1 MQIAMSGNRLTNDPV
16 AITQSMNES
25 LGPGYYV
32 LTRYVP
38 DRAVVSGDP
47 RMTTQGIAAG
57 KCANDLIDI
66 DSDLLGITRKAG
78 TAMYDPARDMVA
90 CESPPLATAQ
100 AATATDY
107 DPEDCRLSNP
117 PSTLRGT
124 GINRWEWL
132 CADPQDTALSPIG
145 VPADVRSM
153 VKDTHRPLVET
164 MVADRVSPAP
174 SPAAG
179 GDDAHAASVG
189 VGLDIRAAVANLPP
203 VQTVRHWRDA
213 REIRKIMDARAPF

>member
-1 MQIAMSGNRLTNDPV
+1 MQIAMASNRLTNDPV
-16 AITQSMNES
+16 AITRSMNES

-38 DRAVVSGDP
+38 ERAVVSGDP

-57 KCANDLIDI
+57 KCANDLVDI

-78 TAMYDPARDMVA
+78 APMYDPARDMVA
-90 CESPPLATAQ
+90 CESPLATAAATAQ
-100 AATATDY
+100 AAGSEY

-145 VPADVRSM
+145 VPADIRSM
-153 VKDTHRPLVET
+153 VKDTHRPLVEA
-164 MVADRVSPAP
+164 MVADGVSPTP
-174 SPAAG
+174 SPAS
-179 GDDAHAASVG
+179 DAHASVG

-203 VQTVRHWRDA
+203 VPTVRHWRDA